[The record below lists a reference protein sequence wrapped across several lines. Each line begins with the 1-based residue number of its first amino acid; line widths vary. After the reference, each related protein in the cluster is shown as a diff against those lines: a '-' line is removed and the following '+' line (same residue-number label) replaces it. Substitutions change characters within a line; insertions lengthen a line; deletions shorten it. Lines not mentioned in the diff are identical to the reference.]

1 MSEQQQSAGGLAWW
15 ARFTMLGG
23 TVAVLLMFVGP
34 IGYRAG
40 LLGVSGAV
48 LLAPGMAATLAAI
61 SFLFALVGIFLTI
74 RHGLTAERMPVLV
87 GGGLS
92 LAILINMAGNFG
104 AASDNPIHDI
114 TTAPEDPPVFDAIVA
129 ARADAPN
136 TLEYD
141 ADALAGV
148 TREKYPFV
156 KPLVTELALDA
167 AQARAVA
174 LVEELGWELVQASAP
189 AGLVEATDTTLFYG
203 FKDDVVIRLRAEGA
217 GEGGGEGA
225 GTRIDLRSVSRVGQS
240 DLGANAT
247 RIKAFLDNF

>member
-1 MSEQQQSAGGLAWW
+1 MSEAQQAGTGLAWW

-23 TVAVLLMFVGP
+23 VIAVILMFVGP
-34 IGYRAG
+34 LGYRAG

-74 RHGLTAERMPVLV
+74 RHDLRAERMPVLV

-104 AASDNPIHDI
+104 AAADNPIHDI
-114 TTAPEDPPVFDAIVA
+114 TTAPEDPPVFDAVVA

-141 ADALAGV
+141 AEALAEV

-156 KPLVTELALDA
+156 QPLLTDMDPAA

-174 LVEELGWELVQASAP
+174 VVEELGWELVQASEP
-189 AGLVEATDTTLFYG
+189 PGRVEATDTTLFYG
-203 FKDDVVIRLRAEGA
+203 FKDDVVIRLRPENG
-217 GEGGGEGA
+217 

-240 DLGANAT
+240 DLGANAA
-247 RIKAFLDNF
+247 RIKAFLETF

>member
-1 MSEQQQSAGGLAWW
+1 MSEEQQGGGLAWW

-23 TVAVLLMFVGP
+23 IIAVILMFVGP

-92 LAILINMAGNFG
+92 LAILINMAGQFG
-104 AASDNPIHDI
+104 AAADNPIHDI

-141 ADALAGV
+141 AEALADT

-156 KPLVTELALDA
+156 EPLVTELAPAA
-167 AQARAVA
+167 AQARSIEV
-174 LVEELGWELVQASAP
+174 VEALGWELVQASE
-189 AGLVEATDTTLFYG
+189 GRVEATDTTLFYG
-203 FKDDVVIRLRAEGA
+203 FKDDVVIRLRPEA
-217 GEGGGEGA
+217 G

-240 DLGANAT
+240 DLGANAA
-247 RIKAFLDNF
+247 RIKAFLERF

>member
-1 MSEQQQSAGGLAWW
+1 MSEGQQAAGGLAWW
-15 ARFTMLGG
+15 AKFTMLGG
-23 TVAVLLMFVGP
+23 IFAVVLMFVGP
-34 IGYRAG
+34 LGYRAG

-61 SFLFALVGIFLTI
+61 SFLFALVGIFLTL
-74 RHGLTAERMPVLV
+74 RHGLTGERMPVLV

-104 AASDNPIHDI
+104 AAADNPIHDV
-114 TTAPEDPPVFDAIVA
+114 TTAPQDPPIFDAIVA

-141 ADALAGV
+141 EEALAEV

-156 KPLVTELALDA
+156 QPLVTELAPDA

-174 LVEELGWELVQASAP
+174 LVAELGWELVQASEP

-203 FKDDVVIRLRAEGA
+203 FKDDVVIRLHPENG
-217 GEGGGEGA
+217 

-240 DLGANAT
+240 DLGANAA
-247 RIKAFLDNF
+247 RIKAFLDRF